1 MMNDY
6 LGISLVVEV

>member
-1 MMNDY
+1 MNDY